1 MYSFIFI
8 LILLTQQIQAQ
19 LYDFDCLRPFC
30 FCPSLNVLNC
40 NNFTSFDQLDF
51 SLTNGRVFECV
62 EIHPL
67 NTQLDM
73 NERLRLQGLHLNG
86 RIIISNIKSFNALYN
101 PFRQIKYSYL
111 SISIFNSNFKFYGN
125 SGSMIDLGVINDC
138 KYDLS
143 VYNFNFIFG
152 NLKLVEFS
160 AYYCYFERP
169 VCPLF
174 FQNSKFDYF
183 SIIDPIGAFGFTNVA
198 YSFIVSNKSSALNTN
213 IRKNLFIFLL

>member
-86 RIIISNIKSFNALYN
+86 RIIISNIKSFKRNKTEYRN
-101 PFRQIKYSYL
+101 QKTSKY
-111 SISIFNSNFKFYGN
+111 
-125 SGSMIDLGVINDC
+125 
-138 KYDLS
+138 
-143 VYNFNFIFG
+143 
-152 NLKLVEFS
+152 
-160 AYYCYFERP
+160 
-169 VCPLF
+169 
-174 FQNSKFDYF
+174 
-183 SIIDPIGAFGFTNVA
+183 
-198 YSFIVSNKSSALNTN
+198 
-213 IRKNLFIFLL
+213 